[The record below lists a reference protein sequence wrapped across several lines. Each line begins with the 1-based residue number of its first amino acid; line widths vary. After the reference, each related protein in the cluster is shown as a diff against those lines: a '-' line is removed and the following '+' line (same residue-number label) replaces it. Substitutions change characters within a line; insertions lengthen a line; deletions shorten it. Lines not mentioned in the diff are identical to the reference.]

1 MIINGVKCTTIEE
14 VEIQIAELSEDQ
26 KQLIRN
32 DFNGVPN
39 EAIEELVPQIVT
51 ARQMKKALAIT
62 GKLAMIEAYINSM
75 AEPNKTLVGIE
86 FRESNEFQ
94 RNNVIL
100 NQMAPLLGLN
110 NEQVDELFI
119 LAATL

>member
-1 MIINGVKCTTIEE
+1 MIINGIRCLTIEE

-94 RNNVIL
+94 RNNAIL

-110 NEQVDELFI
+110 QEQVDELFV

>member
-1 MIINGVKCTTIEE
+1 MIINGIRCLTIEE

-32 DFNGVPN
+32 DFNGVTN

-94 RNNVIL
+94 RNSAIL

-110 NEQVDELFI
+110 QEQVDELFV

>member
-1 MIINGVKCTTIEE
+1 MIINGIRCLTIEE

-39 EAIEELVPQIVT
+39 EAIEDLVPQIVT

-94 RNNVIL
+94 RNNAIL

-110 NEQVDELFI
+110 QEQVDELFV
-119 LAATL
+119 LATTL